1 MPPLA
6 PIYRHVGNRLRVLR
20 NARELTQAELAEEI
34 GRGTEYLGKVE
45 RGEKRIQL
53 EDLTK
58 VVGALDVS
66 LSEFFHGVAVSGPL
80 AREARERR
88 SKYEAVAR
96 TQPVSD
102 DVVTL
107 MQIATTLDQADVEA
121 LIAVAQRMVAA
132 GFVRRGR

>member
-6 PIYRHVGNRLRVLR
+6 PIYRDVGSRLRVLR

-66 LSEFFHGVAVSGPL
+66 LSEFFHGVAASGPL
-80 AREARERR
+80 VREARERR
-88 SKYEAVAR
+88 GKYETAGR
-96 TQPVSD
+96 TQAVSD
-102 DVVTL
+102 DVATL
-107 MQIATTLDQADVEA
+107 TQIATTLDQADVA
-121 LIAVAQRMVAA
+121 VLIAVAQRMVAA
-132 GFVRRGR
+132 GFARRGR